1 MNSDVK
7 QKMRNYYDERAP
19 EYDEIYF
26 GQGPAIPKPKAYK
39 TDTAKIRKIVSK
51 FGTGHLLD
59 MGCGTGYWLAYYAQ
73 NCKQITLVEQSKKM
87 LTECKKRIDK
97 RGLKCKCH
105 FIHGD
110 FFETQFESNLFDS
123 AFAGFFVSH
132 LYPEEEKL
140 FFIKLKRILKP
151 NGYFMLIDSA
161 WSEKR
166 KQFRQK
172 EGLQKRILND
182 GSVFTIYKRYFDSL
196 DIESIF
202 AKYSFELISSYIAK
216 VFFAVQGLNRK

>member
-1 MNSDVK
+1 MKNNFS
-7 QKMRNYYDERAP
+7 
-19 EYDEIYF
+19 
-26 GQGPAIPKPKAYK
+26 
-39 TDTAKIRKIVSK
+39 
-51 FGTGHLLD
+51 
-59 MGCGTGYWLAYYAQ
+59 
-73 NCKQITLVEQSKKM
+73 
-87 LTECKKRIDK
+87 
-97 RGLKCKCH
+97 
-105 FIHGD
+105 
-110 FFETQFESNLFDS
+110 
-123 AFAGFFVSH
+123 FAGFFVSH